1 MQAWEKIWT
10 GGIENTV
17 LSEVLTGIAIAIE
30 EEIRTEGRIAQGPD
44 PEFLQLLRV
53 LLELRRI
60 AVEIGYAYVVSA
72 ILESVLNAIDAMLD
86 ALRMQ

>member
-1 MQAWEKIWT
+1 MQAWEKITT

-17 LSEVLTGIAIAIE
+17 LSEVLTGIAIMIE
-30 EEIRTEGRIAQGPD
+30 EERTEGRSAQGPD
-44 PEFLQLLRV
+44 PEFLQLLRF

-60 AVEIGYAYVVSA
+60 AVEIGYVYVVSA